1 MRSVQSGAVL
11 LNQLAHGFLCII
23 LDTLLSCF
31 FFFPKRKK
39 NQSLFEEGPSVNEW
53 GRQGFYLLRS
63 SGIGFTDVLAG
74 VWFIRFC
81 FHFAFSFRKTKAHGR

>member
-53 GRQGFYLLRS
+53 GRQGFYLLS
-63 SGIGFTDVLAG
+63 FLWDWVYGCIGRGVVYKVLL
-74 VWFIRFC
+74 
-81 FHFAFSFRKTKAHGR
+81 HFAFSFRKTKAHGR